1 MKWFLYKID
10 IKNFIFKMI
19 CEMKNEWKQFVNDEY
34 CHKGSNDTFNLVCN
48 KYAKTLKTAA
58 VSEQQICNILNAI

>member
-1 MKWFLYKID
+1 
-10 IKNFIFKMI
+10 MI

-48 KYAKTLKTAA
+48 KYVKTLKTAA
-58 VSEQQICNILNAI
+58 VSEQQIM